1 MALKISRNP
10 PVANGGFWSLTTYNS
25 DELMGEN
32 QLNKYGVGDR
42 NNITYPGSELIMVGY
57 SRTSDG
63 SFPVLIQAQDPPR
76 TWTNK

>member
-1 MALKISRNP
+1 
-10 PVANGGFWSLTTYNS
+10 
-25 DELMGEN
+25 MGEN

-42 NNITYPGSELIMVGY
+42 NNITYPGGELIMVRY

-63 SFPVLIQAQDPPR
+63 SFQVLIQAQDPPR